1 MAKRITATLKRK
13 SRTSRSVSSE
23 SETGSP
29 DGKKI
34 FISSFHTTPSEADIS
49 EGSLDDSS
57 DQDLKDL
64 KALNMSN
71 KVGQQLKQILDRLER
86 MEMKLQK
93 MEGVVDQIYN
103 LEKAVNNIQENL
115 SSYNEKVKKMAD
127 TIKQIEAGLTSVN
140 ADIEAVER
148 KEEQR
153 EEKIKNLEEI
163 QILCQEV
170 YNRRE
175 NLCIFGIPEAAQGV
189 ENTSEVV
196 YKFFEDELELE
207 NARDIEFQR
216 IHRLGKKKAG
226 YPRPIIARFLRFP
239 ERECIFKSVR
249 SLGEESEVKVFA
261 DFPQQIRERRKKQWP
276 IMKKAREE
284 GKVAYFDRQEPD
296 KLYNDGV
303 LSV

>member
-34 FISSFHTTPSEADIS
+34 FISSFHTTLSEADIS
-49 EGSLDDSS
+49 EGSLDDSG

-71 KVGQQLKQILDRLER
+71 KVGQQFKQILDRLER

-93 MEGVVDQIYN
+93 MEGVLDQISN

-153 EEKIKNLEEI
+153 EEKIKNLEN
-163 QILCQEV
+163 QILYQEV

-175 NLCIFGIPEAAQGV
+175 NLRIFGIPEAAQGV

-239 ERECIFKSVR
+239 EREFIFKSVR
-249 SLGEESEVKVFA
+249 GLGEESEVKVFA

-296 KLYNDGV
+296 QLYIDGV